1 MHRDKS
7 CLLCLSL
14 ARAPFAQT
22 PIKSRVFATQGHS
35 RVFFMGE
42 WTRLVMHLQL
52 HKDKEEFVQV
62 CGRKLHKSL
71 PPPTQRFVLGEL
83 IMCSQAGGSWV
94 DGADE
99 LPSSFTRR
107 YVMGTR
113 CQSAFCNQPVSNPAV
128 MDRNIWAQWPRGSSM
143 AWNDHGWGSCF
154 DHNKRH
160 NKRCGGCVTR
170 ILSLLSIFSP
180 NNKPLNFE
188 EGESTRDTKNK
199 HCCFAMCARVHIL
212 WVFLKIRL
220 RDKPGPLYCR

>member
-1 MHRDKS
+1 MLPLPKHQLKAEF
-7 CLLCLSL
+7 L
-14 ARAPFAQT
+14 
-22 PIKSRVFATQGHS
+22 
-35 RVFFMGE
+35 
-42 WTRLVMHLQL
+42 L
-52 HKDKEEFVQV
+52 HKDTHGCFSWGS
-62 CGRKLHKSL
+62 GRDWWCTCSCTRTKKSL
-71 PPPTQRFVLGEL
+71 FKYVVESCTRVSPPPTQRFVLGEL

-143 AWNDHGWGSCF
+143 AWNDHGWASCF

-170 ILSLLSIFSP
+170 TLSLFSIFSP

-199 HCCFAMCARVHIL
+199 HCWFAMCARVHIL